1 MEAATLTRTA
11 DTTRIVAQ
19 NVIGKKFINR
29 NRWTKGS
36 VQYER
41 ATPAGLAAAVGSTAA
56 YMELQELGGTIRKRG
71 KYGVPIPTP
80 AASGERDTPRL
91 KAVRAR
97 NRLSRINL
105 RGKGRNGLG
114 GALKLARDGGGEIF
128 LDDGIY
134 RVGKL
139 GKRKGKLKL
148 VKLHDIT
155 RPSITIKPTPWLQWS
170 ADQATRNGAMQ
181 KTFNRL
187 MEAQLKK
194 VKKFNP

>member
-1 MEAATLTRTA
+1 M
-11 DTTRIVAQ
+11 
-19 NVIGKKFINR
+19 
-29 NRWTKGS
+29 GS

-41 ATPAGLAAAVGSTAA
+41 ATPTALAAAVGSTAA
-56 YMELQELGGTIRKRG
+56 YMETQELGGTIRKRG
-71 KYGVPIPTP
+71 KYGVPIPTA
-80 AASGERDTPRL
+80 AASGERVTPRL

-105 RGKGRNGLG
+105 RGGGRNGLED
-114 GALKLARDGGGEIF
+114 ALKLARDGGGEMF

-155 RPSITIKPTPWLQWS
+155 RPSITIKPAPWLS
-170 ADQATRNGAMQ
+170 PSVDRVTKNGAMQ